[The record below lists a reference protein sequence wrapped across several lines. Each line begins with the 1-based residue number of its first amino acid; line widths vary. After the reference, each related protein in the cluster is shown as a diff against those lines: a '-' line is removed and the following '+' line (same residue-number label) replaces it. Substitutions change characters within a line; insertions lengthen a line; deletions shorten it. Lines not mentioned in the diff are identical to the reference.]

1 LDAIVSPDGERL
13 YVNGIDIDN
22 QGALVEV
29 DTKTGAVLRKVEIP
43 EVIRWIHPSTSG
55 MAISAD
61 GRWLFLATTN
71 YAASSSDY
79 FLQTFDT
86 RQGRLLPEKKPI
98 SRCSGL
104 QILPLPGDNSAAVLC
119 REEAGTKGA
128 NAGVLRFPNFV
139 GGELDASGHLA
150 YVAASDGQVQAVNP
164 ATHEA
169 VRTSK
174 DAPLRNRRV
183 MRSSATLSPD
193 GRLWYL
199 PIKIPANGQ
208 NGIEQILVFDT
219 QAMATAWVI
228 TPKQDNS
235 DRIELYILEKV
246 MLPASE

>member
-1 LDAIVSPDGERL
+1 
-13 YVNGIDIDN
+13 
-22 QGALVEV
+22 
-29 DTKTGAVLRKVEIP
+29 
-43 EVIRWIHPSTSG
+43 

-104 QILPLPGDNSAAVLC
+104 QILPLPGDNSAMVLC
-119 REEAGTKGA
+119 REEPGAKRA
-128 NAGVLRFPNFV
+128 NADVLRFSNFV
-139 GGELDASGHLA
+139 HGELDASGLLV
-150 YVAASDGQVQAVNP
+150 YIAASDGQIQAVNP
-164 ATHEA
+164 ATHEV

-183 MRSSATLSPD
+183 MQRSGTLSPD

-199 PIKIPANGQ
+199 PIKIPTNGEQ
-208 NGIEQILVFDT
+208 WIEQILVFDT
-219 QAMATAWVI
+219 QSMSKVSVI
-228 TPKQDNS
+228 TPPAPFWGLALSADGRQ
-235 DRIELYILEKV
+235 LY
-246 MLPASE
+246 ASQPDMQSLMVIDTGTHRCVRVIPLGAKPSVLFAIKAP